1 LTLEAEVGAKHI
13 FLLLERLKSA
23 VKYRSIKT
31 RKKLFSRES
40 LQEEVIAIEVE
51 YEQDYDDM
59 GSQLIQTE
67 AHLDF
72 NLIDIT
78 CQTH

>member
-1 LTLEAEVGAKHI
+1 
-13 FLLLERLKSA
+13 
-23 VKYRSIKT
+23 
-31 RKKLFSRES
+31 
-40 LQEEVIAIEVE
+40 
-51 YEQDYDDM
+51 M

-78 CQTH
+78 CQTHWEYEHTDNLAESKKFMQDMIVGTVGAKYKAEEVEEFDARGHQNQITQGLMACIR